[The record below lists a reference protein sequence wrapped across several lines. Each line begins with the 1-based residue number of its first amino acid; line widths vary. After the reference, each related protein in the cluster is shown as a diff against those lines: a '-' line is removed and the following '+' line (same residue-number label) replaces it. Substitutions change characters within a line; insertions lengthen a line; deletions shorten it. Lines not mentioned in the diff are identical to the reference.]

1 MNKEQIL
8 KTFSD
13 EDKHLISKIIDDIE
27 LCFDIEYIVYS
38 NCFYPPSIWM
48 KLTELSDYIG
58 IKILTFGLNEEA
70 EKKLLGFYPKKID
83 LDLSSSNPD
92 IIFFEID
99 GRNKFNTLYHKD
111 FLGALMSLS
120 IKRELIGDLVVKEN
134 ICYGVTTADIFKI
147 IKESLDSIG
156 KVPVEIY
163 EVSNEVIPKTE
174 FKFITIT
181 VSSSRIDAVIA
192 ELGNISRNEAVSK
205 IESGEALLNY
215 RICKDKS
222 FSLKKGDVITIRK
235 KGKFIFQDELGEN
248 KKGKLKLNFK
258 QLI

>member
-1 MNKEQIL
+1 
-8 KTFSD
+8 
-13 EDKHLISKIIDDIE
+13 
-27 LCFDIEYIVYS
+27 
-38 NCFYPPSIWM
+38 
-48 KLTELSDYIG
+48 
-58 IKILTFGLNEEA
+58 
-70 EKKLLGFYPKKID
+70 
-83 LDLSSSNPD
+83 
-92 IIFFEID
+92 
-99 GRNKFNTLYHKD
+99 
-111 FLGALMSLS
+111 MSLS

-156 KVPVEIY
+156 KVPVKVCEI
-163 EVSNEVIPKTE
+163 SHNIIPKTE